1 MLLGDTDTCLK
12 QTLHGALN
20 FNECRPDPPENFLQA
35 MLLLN
40 TIQPKNQEICL

>member
-1 MLLGDTDTCLK
+1 MGLGDTDAYLK

-20 FNECRPDPPENFLQA
+20 FKECRPDPPENFLQA

-40 TIQPKNQEICL
+40 TIQAKKQEICL